1 MKSRNSEKKIKK
13 AVSEDYKKAIAI
25 WDDIVGSFSTPD
37 DIIVKKAEL
46 KQLDGDKIYIVADN
60 EINSRVLAGKTEE
73 IKAAFE
79 NKLEAEFELEVIS
92 KEEYTRRYE
101 LIFGAAEEEDSF
113 EEEDWAGLIPG
124 IEIEP

>member
-1 MKSRNSEKKIKK
+1 M
-13 AVSEDYKKAIAI
+13 
-25 WDDIVGSFSTPD
+25 GSFSTPD

-101 LIFGAAEEEDSF
+101 LIFGTADEEDSF